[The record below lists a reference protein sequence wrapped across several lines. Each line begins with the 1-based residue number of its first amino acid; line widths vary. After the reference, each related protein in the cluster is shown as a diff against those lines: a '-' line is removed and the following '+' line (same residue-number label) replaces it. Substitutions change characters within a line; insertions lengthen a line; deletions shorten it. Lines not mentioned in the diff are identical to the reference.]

1 MLFSRCFFSV
11 IFMKVMKNIILFS
24 ILFSFLSCDNSN
36 LKTSK
41 TEIKKN
47 DFKNYSDVYKM
58 VQIWLE
64 SEIDYNNIPGFSVAI
79 VNKDKI
85 DWSKSI
91 ASEKNKKKLSINSL
105 YSICSIS
112 KLFTSIGIMQLVNE
126 GKIKLDDPLKK
137 HLPFFDMV
145 QTYPLSS
152 PITIRNILTHSSGL
166 PRESNQPYWSN
177 IDLIFPTKREVIDG
191 LSDQKTLYPA
201 NKYFQYSNLGLTLL
215 GYVIEEISGVPYNKY
230 ISDKILIPLGMS
242 STKTFMDKKQHGK
255 KLTVGFGAENRKRER
270 ESIPYFN
277 AFGIDPAAGFTSNA
291 VDLSKFAIWQL
302 DLLSGKNKSDVLPK
316 RLLTQMHQV
325 HFYDSLTNIK
335 RGLGFNIYDENDQN
349 LVGHGGSCPGYKT
362 QLTLDIEGK
371 KAFIVLINARGV
383 TPSKYTKGIKNLMDQ
398 LKEEDS
404 KNSDLYSEIEGYY
417 KSLPWNTENY
427 LSSWGKNIALM
438 SLPSNSANITRFRPV
453 EKDVFRRILKND
465 SLGEYLYILRD
476 KKNNIKGFKRH
487 QNIYKFYGNEV
498 SALN

>member
-1 MLFSRCFFSV
+1 MKKIISLFVLFSL
-11 IFMKVMKNIILFS
+11 IN
-24 ILFSFLSCDNSN
+24 CDNSN
-36 LKTSK
+36 LKSP
-41 TEIKKN
+41 EIKVKKVHS
-47 DFKNYSDVYKM
+47 KNYSDVYEM
-58 VQIWLE
+58 VKIWLE
-64 SEIDYNNIPGFSVAI
+64 SEIEYNNIPGFSVAI

-85 DWSKSI
+85 DWSRSVV
-91 ASEKNKKKLSINSL
+91 SEKNKKKISINSL

-126 GKIKLDDPLKK
+126 GKIMLDDPLKK
-137 HLPFFDMV
+137 HLPFFDLV
-145 QTYPLSS
+145 QTYPFSA
-152 PITIRNILTHSSGL
+152 PITIKNILTHSSGL

-177 IDLIFPTKREVIDG
+177 IDLSFPTKREVIDG
-191 LSDQKTLYPA
+191 LSEQKTLYPA

-215 GYVIEEISGVPYNKY
+215 GYVIEEVSGVSYNKY
-230 ISDKILIPLGMS
+230 IRDKILIPLGMN
-242 STKTFMDKKQHGK
+242 STKTFMDRKQYGEE
-255 KLTVGFGAENRKRER
+255 LTIGFGAENRKRKR
-270 ESIPYFN
+270 ESVPYFN
-277 AFGIDPAAGFTSNA
+277 AFGIDPAAGFTSNVA
-291 VDLSKFAIWQL
+291 DLSKFAIWQL

-316 RLLTQMHQV
+316 NLLAQMHRI
-325 HFYDSLTNIK
+325 HFYDSLSNVK
-335 RGLGFNIYDENDQN
+335 RGLGFNIYNEKGQN

-362 QLTLDIEGK
+362 QLTIDREGE

-383 TPSKYTKGIKNLMDQ
+383 SPSKYTRGIKNLMDQ

-404 KNSDLYSEIEGYY
+404 KSSDLYNEIEGYY